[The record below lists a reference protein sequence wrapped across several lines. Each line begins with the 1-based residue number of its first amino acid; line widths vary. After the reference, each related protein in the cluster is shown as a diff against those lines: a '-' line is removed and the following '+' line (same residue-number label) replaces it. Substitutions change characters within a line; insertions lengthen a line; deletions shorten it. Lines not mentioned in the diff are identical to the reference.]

1 MLPDFQFDLVATD
14 SHARAGI
21 FQTPHGLIE
30 TPIFAPV
37 GTQGAVK
44 ALTPD
49 QLRQAGASLV
59 LANTYHLFLRPGAEL
74 IASLGGLHSFMDW
87 HQPILT
93 DSGGFQVFSLADSRK
108 VDEDGVT
115 FKSHIDGSTHRLTPE
130 SSIETQELL
139 GADIIM
145 TFDECAEPHDRKYIE
160 RAMQRTHIGGE
171 MSSCQNPPRSGTLRH
186 CSGRDFSRPA

>member
-74 IASLGGLHSFMDW
+74 IASLGGLHSFMDCIS
-87 HQPILT
+87 P
-93 DSGGFQVFSLADSRK
+93 S
-108 VDEDGVT
+108 
-115 FKSHIDGSTHRLTPE
+115 
-130 SSIETQELL
+130 
-139 GADIIM
+139 
-145 TFDECAEPHDRKYIE
+145 
-160 RAMQRTHIGGE
+160 
-171 MSSCQNPPRSGTLRH
+171 
-186 CSGRDFSRPA
+186 